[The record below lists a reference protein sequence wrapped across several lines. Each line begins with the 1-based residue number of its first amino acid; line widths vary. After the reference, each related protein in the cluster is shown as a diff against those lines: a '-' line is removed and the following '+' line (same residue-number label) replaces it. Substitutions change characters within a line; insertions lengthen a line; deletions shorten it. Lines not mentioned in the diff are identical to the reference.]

1 MANEYSLW
9 LDDERPMPKDYH
21 IHFKTA
27 WDIIAFMEMKFATS
41 GVLPQRV
48 SLDHDLGDPL
58 NGTGYDVACWLEE
71 QYYSGRFK
79 DPIILLCHSDNGA
92 VLDKMRVTL
101 ERCTPK
107 HT

>member
-1 MANEYSLW
+1 MSNEYSLW
-9 LDDERPMPKDYH
+9 LDDKRPMPEDYH

-41 GVLPQRV
+41 GILPQRV

-71 QYYSGRFK
+71 QYQSERFRET
-79 DPIILLCHSDNGA
+79 IVLLCHSANSAG
-92 VLDKMRVTL
+92 K
-101 ERCTPK
+101 ERIEAALKRCIPK
-107 HT
+107 NI